1 MEFAPIPVQDLRTNQ
16 PYTARKMELA
26 DVEQVYQLEA
36 RLFSPPWSRKAFT
49 TEITDNEYT
58 LPIVLLHDDRLI
70 GYMVLY
76 MVAEEAH
83 LANIA
88 VAPEYQ
94 GHGLG
99 KWMLQQ
105 AVQQSLTNR
114 CEMMYLEVR
123 VSNSRAIDLY
133 KKAGFVELGIRKR
146 YYEDKEDALL
156 MGLAL

>member
-1 MEFAPIPVQDLRTNQ
+1 MEFAPIPVQDLRTNE
-16 PYTARKMELA
+16 PYIARKMELA

-36 RLFSPPWSRKAFT
+36 RLFSPPWSRQAFR
-49 TEITDNEYT
+49 TEITDNEFT
-58 LPIVLLHDDRLI
+58 LPVVLQHDDCVI

-76 MVAEEAH
+76 MVADEAH

-99 KWMLQQ
+99 TLMLQQ
-105 AVQQSLTNR
+105 AVQQAVANQ

-133 KKAGFVELGIRKR
+133 KNAGFVELGIRKR

>member
-1 MEFAPIPVQDLRTNQ
+1 MDFVPIFVQDVKNNEQ
-16 PYTARKMELA
+16 YIARKMEMA
-26 DVEQVYQLEA
+26 DLEQVYRLEE
-36 RLFSPPWSRKAFT
+36 RLFTPPWSRQAFISEV
-49 TEITDNEYT
+49 TENEYA
-58 LPIVLLHDDRLI
+58 LPVVLIHNELVI
-70 GYMVLY
+70 SYMVIYQVL
-76 MVAEEAH
+76 EEAH

-105 AVQQSLTNR
+105 AVCQAELNH

-123 VSNSRAIDLY
+123 MSNHKAIDLY
-133 KKAGFVELGIRKR
+133 KKTGFIELGVRRR